1 MQDQLK
7 QRIIEIVK
15 KIPAGKVATYGQI
28 AEMVGI
34 RDARMVA
41 RAISGNEDPE
51 IPCHRLVKADGLLA
65 LNYSKGDWR
74 EDREK
79 LLLEGVGFLAERR
92 VDLERSRCEY

>member
-1 MQDQLK
+1 MTANLK
-7 QRIIEIVK
+7 RRIIGLVK
-15 KIPAGKVATYGQI
+15 KIPVGKVATYGQI

-51 IPCHRLVKADGLLA
+51 IPCHRLVKADGSLA

-74 EDREK
+74 EDRKK
-79 LLLEGVGFLAERR
+79 LLLEGVGFLAETR